1 MLPYQELKA
10 EQLRPDQVSVFVNY
24 RREAGLMVHEHWH
37 CCAELLFVFD
47 GCAEQ
52 TLNGERFTFHAG
64 DTLYI
69 APGAVHAT
77 VSVEDRCY
85 IGVAQFHCS
94 GLPSLFLPSGQ
105 ASQEMA
111 PLFSRLQEEFTLRR
125 PGYAS
130 ISQGLTLQALGLL
143 ERSGTEVG
151 QMPPSTGEA
160 QKISAYLRSHLTER
174 ITLETAARAAGYSPA
189 YFSRLFRQW
198 MGMPFKAYLDELM
211 VQAAKGMLEDGLS
224 AAAVSEVLR
233 YDTPSSFGRAFK
245 RIAGETPSGFQER
258 LRKQKMDRK
267 P

>member
-1 MLPYQELKA
+1 
-10 EQLRPDQVSVFVNY
+10 
-24 RREAGLMVHEHWH
+24 
-37 CCAELLFVFD
+37 
-47 GCAEQ
+47 
-52 TLNGERFTFHAG
+52 
-64 DTLYI
+64 
-69 APGAVHAT
+69 
-77 VSVEDRCY
+77 
-85 IGVAQFHCS
+85 
-94 GLPSLFLPSGQ
+94 
-105 ASQEMA
+105 
-111 PLFSRLQEEFTLRR
+111 
-125 PGYAS
+125 
-130 ISQGLTLQALGLL
+130 
-143 ERSGTEVG
+143 
-151 QMPPSTGEA
+151 MPPSTGEA

-174 ITLETAARAAGYSPA
+174 ITLENAARAAGYSPA